1 MDELSNIIISRGQK
15 VNTQLVLMFLAQNI
29 IVEILIKIFIS
40 LMHKLAI
47 RKRRPNY
54 NDDLK
59 VLFFYE
65 DSNLT
70 SLS

>member
-29 IVEILIKIFIS
+29 TVEILIKIFIS

-59 VLFFYE
+59 VFFF
-65 DSNLT
+65 T
-70 SLS
+70 KIQI

>member
-29 IVEILIKIFIS
+29 TVEILIKIFIS
-40 LMHKLAI
+40 LMHKLAS

-59 VLFFYE
+59 VFFF
-65 DSNLT
+65 T
-70 SLS
+70 KIQI